1 MTNYSAKILTLGA
14 VFAILVGTGI
24 CKPLKSAEFNFRMHT
39 FIPPVANPAKTFLA
53 PWAKKINKDS
63 GGRINV
69 KPFWAMQLGGKPT
82 QLLDQVRDGVV
93 DIVWILPGFTTGRM
107 PKIETFELPFIHKDA
122 LSTTLALQDFQ
133 AKHLGDELKEYHPLM
148 LHAHEGELFMTKKP
162 ITKMSDLKGRKMR
175 AANRSGVWLLQA
187 LGVDAIATPLGRIPP
202 MLAKGTI
209 TGVMLPYEISPAVKM
224 HELTSYFT
232 ELAEP
237 DTRLGTAVFTF
248 LMNKKS
254 YAKLPAD
261 LKKVIDANSGR
272 SIARSVGENWQAIEA
287 PGLRVM
293 KSKKKNKFS
302 RLSVEESMKIKK
314 ATAVVYDQFK
324 AEMKKHNINGQE
336 LINDARAMI
345 AKYRK

>member
-1 MTNYSAKILTLGA
+1 MSKFTLAKAAFALAASAVVGSA
-14 VFAILVGTGI
+14 VPAN
-24 CKPLKSAEFNFRMHT
+24 SAEFNFRMHT
-39 FIPPVANPAKTFLA
+39 FVPPVANPAKTFLA
-53 PWAKKINKDS
+53 PWAKKINKES
-63 GGRINV
+63 GGRINI

-107 PKIETFELPFIHKDA
+107 PKVETFELPFIHKDA

-133 AKHLGDELKEYHPLM
+133 DKHLKEELKEYHPLI

-175 AANRSGVWLLQA
+175 AANRSGVWLLQT
-187 LGVDAIATPLGRIPP
+187 LGVDAIASPLPRIPP

-209 TGVMLPYEISPAVKM
+209 TGVMLPYEIAPAVKM

-261 LKKVIDANSGR
+261 LKKVIDNNSGR
-272 SIARSVGENWQAIEA
+272 NIARSVGENWQAIEA
-287 PGLRVM
+287 PGKAVM
-293 KSKKKNKFS
+293 QSKKKNKFS
-302 RLSVEESMKIKK
+302 SLSVEESQKIKK
-314 ATAVVYDQFK
+314 ATETVFVRFNE
-324 AEMKKHNINGQE
+324 EMKKLGINGQE
-336 LINDARAMI
+336 LIDDARSMI
-345 AKYRK
+345 AKHRK

>member
-1 MTNYSAKILTLGA
+1 MSKFLSTTAAAAVLAASAI
-14 VFAILVGTGI
+14 VGSSAPAT
-24 CKPLKSAEFNFRMHT
+24 SAEFNFRMHT

-53 PWAKKINKDS
+53 PWAKKINKAS

-133 AKHLGDELKEYHPLM
+133 DKHLGKELSEYHTL
-148 LHAHEGELFMTKKP
+148 LTHAHDGELFMTKKP
-162 ITKMSDLKGRKMR
+162 ITKMSDLKGRKLR
-175 AANRSGVWLLQA
+175 AANRSGVWLLQS
-187 LGVDAIATPLGRIPP
+187 LGVDAVASPLPRIPP

-209 TGVMLPYEISPAVKM
+209 TGVMLPYEIAPSVKM
-224 HELTSYFT
+224 HELTTYFT
-232 ELAEP
+232 ELAKP

-272 SIARSVGENWQAIEA
+272 NIARSTGENWRAIEK
-287 PGLRVM
+287 PGLAVM

-302 RLSVEESMKIKK
+302 RLSVEESNKIKK
-314 ATAVVYDQFK
+314 ATEVVFVRFN
-324 AEMKKHNINGQE
+324 AEMKKLGINGQE
-336 LINDARAMI
+336 LIDDARSMI

>member
-1 MTNYSAKILTLGA
+1 
-14 VFAILVGTGI
+14 
-24 CKPLKSAEFNFRMHT
+24 
-39 FIPPVANPAKTFLA
+39 
-53 PWAKKINKDS
+53 
-63 GGRINV
+63 
-69 KPFWAMQLGGKPT
+69 
-82 QLLDQVRDGVV
+82 
-93 DIVWILPGFTTGRM
+93 
-107 PKIETFELPFIHKDA
+107 
-122 LSTTLALQDFQ
+122 
-133 AKHLGDELKEYHPLM
+133 
-148 LHAHEGELFMTKKP
+148 
-162 ITKMSDLKGRKMR
+162 
-175 AANRSGVWLLQA
+175 
-187 LGVDAIATPLGRIPP
+187 

-261 LKKVIDANSGR
+261 LKRVIDANSGR

>member
-1 MTNYSAKILTLGA
+1 MSKFTLATAAFALAASAVVGSA
-14 VFAILVGTGI
+14 VPAN
-24 CKPLKSAEFNFRMHT
+24 SAEFNFRMHT
-39 FIPPVANPAKTFLA
+39 FVPPVANPAKTFLA
-53 PWAKKINKDS
+53 PWAKKINKES
-63 GGRINV
+63 GGRINI

-107 PKIETFELPFIHKDA
+107 PKVETFELPFIHKDA

-133 AKHLGDELKEYHPLM
+133 DKHLKEELKEYHPLI

-175 AANRSGVWLLQA
+175 AANRSGVWLLQT
-187 LGVDAIATPLGRIPP
+187 LGVDAIASPLPRIPP

-209 TGVMLPYEISPAVKM
+209 TGVMLPYEIAPAVKM

-261 LKKVIDANSGR
+261 LKKVIDNNSGR
-272 SIARSVGENWQAIEA
+272 NIARSVGENWQAIEA
-287 PGLRVM
+287 PGKAVM
-293 KSKKKNKFS
+293 QSKKKNKFS
-302 RLSVEESMKIKK
+302 SLSVEESQKIKK
-314 ATAVVYDQFK
+314 ATETVFVRFNE
-324 AEMKKHNINGQE
+324 EMKKLGINGQE
-336 LINDARAMI
+336 LIDDARSMI
-345 AKYRK
+345 AKHRK